1 MNQGGKLL
9 KESEGGWGG
18 RHSRQRKKAI
28 NISEQ
33 EMSFLYSGRA
43 RMKRWMKGSK
53 GGKNQRNGHKAQAED
68 STMSAST
75 VAKGLHCFLPMR
87 CNHHD

>member
-9 KESEGGWGG
+9 KEPEGEKKKGILG
-18 RHSRQRKKAI
+18 RGKKAI

-43 RMKRWMKGSK
+43 RMK
-53 GGKNQRNGHKAQAED
+53 GG
-68 STMSAST
+68 
-75 VAKGLHCFLPMR
+75 
-87 CNHHD
+87 